1 MKIAHSASPMIQCI
15 LYMSETLKIPP
26 PTPESRRKVKE
37 IEFIRL
43 KVSQRHKNVLEESP
57 YVRM

>member
-1 MKIAHSASPMIQCI
+1 MY